1 MVMLFIPNDVLTQ
14 QMFNQ
19 GILQTE
25 GLGVQG
31 QGRKDPIIHGL
42 QRSWTGFGIFSVEV
56 ADQPAHHAD
65 NIT

>member
-1 MVMLFIPNDVLTQ
+1 MLFIPNDVVTQ

-42 QRSWTGFGIFSVEV
+42 QRS
-56 ADQPAHHAD
+56 
-65 NIT
+65 